1 MGKKKRMRK
10 RILRRRKI
18 ERGNRR
24 RMKKRK
30 GSRTGRITSQ
40 EQLLYV
46 FAQNIK
52 KKKKIEQWELPVCE
66 QANMAEELKR
76 KEAIMHQ

>member
-40 EQLLYV
+40 EQFLYV
-46 FAQNIK
+46 FAQNI
-52 KKKKIEQWELPVCE
+52 KKKIEQWELPVCE

>member
-52 KKKKIEQWELPVCE
+52 KKKK
-66 QANMAEELKR
+66 
-76 KEAIMHQ
+76 

>member
-52 KKKKIEQWELPVCE
+52 KKKNRAMGTASVRASKHGRR
-66 QANMAEELKR
+66 A
-76 KEAIMHQ
+76 

>member
-52 KKKKIEQWELPVCE
+52 KKKNRAMGTASGRASKHGRR
-66 QANMAEELKR
+66 A
-76 KEAIMHQ
+76 